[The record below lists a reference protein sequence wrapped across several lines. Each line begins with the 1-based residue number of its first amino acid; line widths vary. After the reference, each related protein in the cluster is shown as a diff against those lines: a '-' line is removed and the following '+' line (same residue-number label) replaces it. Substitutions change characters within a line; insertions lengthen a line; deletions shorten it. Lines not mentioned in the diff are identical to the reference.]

1 MAQDSITGSEGT
13 TVSAFVERIGDPVG
27 EVSIDYTFTAGSATA
42 DLDYLGTD
50 GTLVWSDGDVI
61 AKRIFIELLADDIVE
76 ENETLSVVLNNS
88 STNAVVTRAS
98 TLVTIVDN

>member
-42 DLDYLGTD
+42 DLDYLGT
-50 GTLVWSDGDVI
+50 GRKKL
-61 AKRIFIELLADDIVE
+61 R
-76 ENETLSVVLNNS
+76 
-88 STNAVVTRAS
+88 
-98 TLVTIVDN
+98 